1 MPRKPTLTAAQAKQ
15 ARYWYRRFGHEHLLP
30 PDVLLPRKGGRAKL
44 DSGPMF
50 WKSLELFLRS
60 MKRTRGMNRTAALRW
75 WVDALWHLN
84 EEVGFYEEF
93 GKNPAAI
100 VARLRRNLQKGGY
113 DKRDAKKLV
122 PREWLE
128 RGIDPETFI
137 NFPVTKDDLR
147 KIDPEKCTPAR
158 KLARLKR
165 LPSPNPKGGTAFI
178 VTETDDD

>member
-1 MPRKPTLTAAQAKQ
+1 VPRKPVEPLTAAEAKQ
-15 ARYWYRRFGHEHLLP
+15 ARYWLKRVGLEVP
-30 PDVLLPRKGGRAKL
+30 SNLLPREGGRPKL
-44 DSGPMF
+44 DGGPMF

-75 WVDALWHLN
+75 LVDLLWPL
-84 EEVGFYEEF
+84 YETGTLEKF
-93 GKNPAAI
+93 GKNPNAI
-100 VARLRRNLQKGGY
+100 VVRLRRNLQKGGY

-122 PREWLE
+122 PREWLK

-137 NFPVTKDDLR
+137 NFPVTKGDLR
-147 KIDPEKCTPAR
+147 RIDPEKFTPAR